1 MVVTPVGEGLAEGLA
16 VRDEELDG
24 SDDILGDSVEL
35 GDAFAEREA
44 AAEPVEELEPLTAA
58 LSDTDAEDDNC
69 VDALAV
75 VDGLAVPDA
84 LARGLVLPEGDCVA
98 RVEALEL
105 AVPVPL
111 TVLLRE
117 KALLGLLPAL
127 PLATLADADE
137 VSDGAI
143 EMLDDAVGP
152 VEAEA
157 EPLTVALEL
166 AVSGDVTLRA
176 DDGNAMELLLLR
188 EEEDDEGEPL
198 IVPRTAEADT
208 NAEREALALPDGVRT
223 SVMPTVPEGVAVVVF
238 VGSGDAVSD
247 PLADDAPVLDNLLL
261 ALAELEAPVLSLA
274 TVLMERT
281 VVGDAVGVEGV
292 EAEALSVT

>member
-111 TVLLRE
+111 TVMLRD